1 MLLSDSKETLKLKL
15 LPESSKS
22 SKPLGEIRRFVS
34 FIALYILLQVI

>member
-1 MLLSDSKETLKLKL
+1 MLLSDSKETLKL